1 MRQLEDGNF
10 VLKGNLLY
18 SNPDKSLVYL
28 EQAYLV
34 CIKHMVKGVFQQLPE
49 QYQNLVIIDEGD
61 RIIIPGMVDLHVHA
75 PQYSFRGL
83 GMDLELLEWLNVNT
97 FPEEARYQDLEY
109 AKSAYSIFVDDLKR
123 SVTTRASI
131 FATIHKNSTLCLMD
145 LLEESGLITYV
156 GKVNM
161 DRNASEDLCEVSV
174 EQSTKDTKDFIRE
187 ASGRYQRTKPI
198 LTPRFIPSCTDEL
211 MRELKKLQYKYS
223 VPMQSHLSENLGEVT
238 WVKELVPTASSYAAA
253 YDDFGLFGREVPTI
267 MAHCVYNTPE
277 EIALMKEN
285 KVYVAHCPESNL
297 NLASGIAPIRNYIR
311 QNLNIGLGTDVA
323 GGSSLSLL
331 KAMAHAIQASKLY
344 WRLMDQ
350 TMEPLTFAEVF
361 YLASL
366 GGGSFFGKVGSF
378 LEGYEFDAVVL
389 DDSKIKSVRPC
400 YGIERVE
407 RLMYLSEGY
416 QVYEKYVRGRKIL

>member
-1 MRQLEDGNF
+1 
-10 VLKGNLLY
+10 
-18 SNPDKSLVYL
+18 
-28 EQAYLV
+28 
-34 CIKHMVKGVFQQLPE
+34 
-49 QYQNLVIIDEGD
+49 
-61 RIIIPGMVDLHVHA
+61 
-75 PQYSFRGL
+75 
-83 GMDLELLEWLNVNT
+83 
-97 FPEEARYQDLEY
+97 
-109 AKSAYSIFVDDLKR
+109 
-123 SVTTRASI
+123 
-131 FATIHKNSTLCLMD
+131 MD
-145 LLEESGLITYV
+145 LLEASGLITYV

-161 DRNASEDLCEVSV
+161 DRNAAEYLCEVSA
-174 EQSTKDTKDFIRE
+174 EQSAKDTKDFIRE

-211 MRELKKLQYKYS
+211 MGELKILQHIYS
-223 VPMQSHLSENLGEVT
+223 VPMQSHLSENLAEVA
-238 WVKELVPTASSYAAA
+238 WVKELIPTASSYAAA

-277 EIALMKEN
+277 EIALMKQN

-311 QNLNIGLGTDVA
+311 QELKIGLGTDVA

-361 YLASL
+361 YLATL

-389 DDSKIKSVRPC
+389 DDSNIRSVRPC

-416 QVYEKYVRGRKIL
+416 QVYEKYVGGRKIL